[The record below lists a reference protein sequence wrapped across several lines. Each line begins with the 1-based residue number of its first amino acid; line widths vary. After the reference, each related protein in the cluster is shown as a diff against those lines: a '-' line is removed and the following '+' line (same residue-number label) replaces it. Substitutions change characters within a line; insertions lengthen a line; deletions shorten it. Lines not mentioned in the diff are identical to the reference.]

1 MGVLKETPDMT
12 PTIRSIVVLTGC
24 YLLSACSEPAQTPS
38 AAKAKANPPVV
49 TAPVDDGHKA
59 QLEAL
64 TAVSPQQPS
73 SLADAPPPSK
83 EPEELPT
90 MERKASADTTGEV
103 VTPLE
108 HEDFDRPL
116 DPKTVKIDRFVL
128 AEKVE
133 GREPVNEGDVFGADT
148 KEIFAFVQ
156 LANEKDP
163 PYAFSVHWE
172 PADGPAS
179 PYGVKLTVPTASRWR
194 TWSWTRIKRE
204 PGHYKAVL
212 RTVDGEEIASKP
224 FEIVPAV
231 SAEEAK

>member
-1 MGVLKETPDMT
+1 MT

-24 YLLSACSEPAQTPS
+24 YLASACSEPAETSS
-38 AAKAKANPPVV
+38 AAKTKASQPVV
-49 TAPVDDGHKA
+49 TAPMDDGQKAALAHKA

-64 TAVSPQQPS
+64 TAVSPAQPS

-83 EPEELPT
+83 KPEELPT
-90 MERKASADTTGEV
+90 LQVSTTAGTTTDELE
-103 VTPLE
+103 PIE

-116 DPKTVKIDRFVL
+116 DPKSVKVDRFVL

-133 GREPVNEGDVFGADT
+133 GREPVNEGDVFSTDT

-163 PYAFSVHWE
+163 PYAFTVHWE
-172 PADGPAS
+172 PAEGPAS

-212 RTVDGEEIASKP
+212 RTVDGEESASTTRH
-224 FEIVPAV
+224 
-231 SAEEAK
+231 

>member
-1 MGVLKETPDMT
+1 MT

-24 YLLSACSEPAQTPS
+24 YLASACSEPAETSS
-38 AAKAKANPPVV
+38 AAKTKQSQPVV
-49 TAPVDDGHKA
+49 TAPMDDGHKA
-59 QLEAL
+59 ALEQKTQLEAL
-64 TAVSPQQPS
+64 TAVSPSMPS

-83 EPEELPT
+83 KPEELPT
-90 MERKASADTTGEV
+90 MEVSATAETSTGEV
-103 VTPLE
+103 VTPIE

-116 DPKTVKIDRFVL
+116 DPKSVKIDRFVL

-133 GREPVNEGDVFGADT
+133 GREPVGESEVFSSDT

-156 LANEKDP
+156 LANDKEP
-163 PYAFSVHWE
+163 PYAFTVHWE
-172 PADGPAS
+172 PAEGPAS

-212 RTVDGEEIASKP
+212 RTVDGEEIASKD
-224 FEIVPAV
+224 FEVVPA
-231 SAEEAK
+231 ATAQETK

>member
-1 MGVLKETPDMT
+1 M
-12 PTIRSIVVLTGC
+12 
-24 YLLSACSEPAQTPS
+24 
-38 AAKAKANPPVV
+38 
-49 TAPVDDGHKA
+49 DDGHKAALAHKA

-64 TAVSPQQPS
+64 TAVSPAQPS

-83 EPEELPT
+83 KPEELPT
-90 MERKASADTTGEV
+90 LQVSTTAGTTTDELE
-103 VTPLE
+103 PIE

-116 DPKTVKIDRFVL
+116 DPKSVKVDRFVL
-128 AEKVE
+128 AEKVQ
-133 GREPVNEGDVFGADT
+133 GREPVNEGDVFSTDT

-163 PYAFSVHWE
+163 PYAFTVHWE
-172 PADGPAS
+172 PAEGPAS

-212 RTVDGEEIASKP
+212 RTVDGEEIASKD
-224 FEIVPAV
+224 FEVVPAV
-231 SAEEAK
+231 PNDESK

>member
-1 MGVLKETPDMT
+1 MT
-12 PTIRSIVVLTGC
+12 PTIRSIVVLTSC
-24 YLLSACSEPAQTPS
+24 YLASACSEPAETS
-38 AAKAKANPPVV
+38 SVAKTKASQPVV
-49 TAPVDDGHKA
+49 TAPMDDGHKAELAQKA

-64 TAVSPQQPS
+64 TAVSPTKPS

-83 EPEELPT
+83 KPEELPT
-90 MERKASADTTGEV
+90 MDGQATTTSEEV
-103 VTPLE
+103 KPIE

-116 DPKTVKIDRFVL
+116 DPKSVKIDRFVL

-133 GREPVNEGDVFGADT
+133 GREPVNESDVFSSDA

-163 PYAFSVHWE
+163 PYAFTVHFE
-172 PADGPAS
+172 PAEGPAS

-212 RTVDGEEIASKP
+212 RTVDGEEIASKD
-224 FEIVPAV
+224 FEVVPAA
-231 SAEEAK
+231 SDDETK